1 MAITIKETFE
11 VEAPV
16 EAVWR
21 FFMDPRQVAAC
32 VPGASLDEVVDE
44 RNFLGSI
51 KVQVGAVTTSYKGKI
66 QLTEVDEAA
75 YTVLMAAEGRET
87 GGGTAKGSMSSRLKA
102 LSAARTEVAAEA
114 NIELTGSIM
123 RVGRGMIQG
132 VSKQLFQ
139 QFVANAKARL
149 ETAEDSADGAAAAP
163 APEAAEPIRLV
174 PLVFGVVGSSIGD
187 FFRRLFGQSK
197 S

>member
-21 FFMDPRQVAAC
+21 FFMDPQQVAAC
-32 VPGASLDEVVDE
+32 MPGASLDEVVDE

-87 GGGTAKGSMSSRLKA
+87 GGGTAKGSMSSRLNA
-102 LSAARTEVAAEA
+102 LSATRTEVAAEA
-114 NIELTGSIM
+114 AASTSGTHAIRISASHTCC
-123 RVGRGMIQG
+123 
-132 VSKQLFQ
+132 VSLHPVHRQ
-139 QFVANAKARL
+139 
-149 ETAEDSADGAAAAP
+149 
-163 APEAAEPIRLV
+163 
-174 PLVFGVVGSSIGD
+174 SSCP
-187 FFRRLFGQSK
+187 RTQTRA
-197 S
+197 

>member
-11 VEAPV
+11 VEAPI

-32 VPGASLDEVVDE
+32 MAGASLDEVVDE

-66 QLTEVDEAA
+66 QLTEVDEAS

-87 GGGTAKGSMSSRLKA
+87 GGGTAKGSMSSRLNA
-102 LSAARTEVAAEA
+102 LSDGRTEVAAEA

-149 ETAEDSADGAAAAP
+149 ETAEDPADGSAEAAAP
-163 APEAAEPIRLV
+163 EEAEPIRLV
-174 PLVFGVVGSSIGD
+174 PLVFGVIGSSIAN
-187 FFRRLFGQSK
+187 FFKGLFGQSK

>member
-66 QLTEVDEAA
+66 RLTEVDEAA

-87 GGGTAKGSMSSRLKA
+87 GGGTAKGSMSSRLKG
-102 LSAARTEVAAEA
+102 LSEARTEVAAEA

-149 ETAEDSADGAAAAP
+149 ETADGAAAAA
-163 APEAAEPIRLV
+163 APDAAEPIRLV
-174 PLVFGVVGSSIGD
+174 PLVFGVVGSSLAD

>member
-1 MAITIKETFE
+1 MQIKIEKTFR
-11 VEAPV
+11 VDAPI
-16 EAVWR
+16 EDVWALLT
-21 FFMDPRQVAAC
+21 DPEQVVSC
-32 VPGASLDEVVDE
+32 LPGAELDEVVDE

-51 KVQVGAVTTSYKGKI
+51 KVQVGAVTTSYTGKI
-66 QLTEVDEAA
+66 TLTEVDEAA

-87 GGGTAKGSMSSRLKA
+87 GGGTAKGSLSSRLKG
-102 LSAARTEVAAEA
+102 LSDGRTEVAAEA

-123 RVGRGMIQG
+123 RVGRGMIEG

-149 ETAEDSADGAAAAP
+149 ETADGAADAA

-174 PLVFGVVGSSIGD
+174 PLVFGVIGSSVAG